1 MNHLDELLAL
11 YPGRDWHTQRF
22 FLTQVAGL
30 SPGLETDALLEFL
43 WGQTAAETLE
53 LRHMA
58 RRQLGRVLP
67 GCLRQAYGLEEGK
80 LGVWTAYAASP
91 KVAQETKGPV
101 IDGEAHQRLLA
112 AGFHRLSP
120 LLGRALSLLPTG
132 SPRVRLAAS
141 LVAGRIQTRTGM
153 NALVRGVVD
162 GGKVSFWHAAAMA
175 DLAAREVTPKLA
187 AVASQL
193 GRRAPDLAMLDRKS
207 VV

>member
-1 MNHLDELLAL
+1 
-11 YPGRDWHTQRF
+11 
-22 FLTQVAGL
+22 
-30 SPGLETDALLEFL
+30 
-43 WGQTAAETLE
+43 

-58 RRQLGRVLP
+58 RRQLGRALP

-80 LGVWTAYAASP
+80 LGIWTAYAGRPGAAGASD
-91 KVAQETKGPV
+91 AV

-153 NALVRGVVD
+153 GALVRGVVD
-162 GGKVSFWHAAAMA
+162 RGKVSFWHAAAMA
-175 DLAAREVTPKLA
+175 DLGAREVTPKLA
-187 AVASQL
+187 QVASQL
-193 GRRAPDLAMLDRKS
+193 GRRAPDLAMLLADVPAREAAAAL
-207 VV
+207 